1 VWIRLSRIFGSETA
15 RRRLRIVEMAPMTIF
30 PRMESLVSS
39 VWEAGLLNWGDS
51 CWLIWMNALVRIG
64 ALCMMR
70 NSKGRSEA

>member
-1 VWIRLSRIFGSETA
+1 
-15 RRRLRIVEMAPMTIF
+15 MAPMTIF

-39 VWEAGLLNWGDS
+39 VWEAGLLKWGDS